1 MQTKIPQTSAVMT
14 ALLRA
19 DFTTL
24 WRNRR
29 SLRLVLLVP
38 LVIVISWKGM
48 VKMMGGPYVISGGIT
63 IGLIS
68 IGLLGYTNSIARD
81 RDKGVFQRLRVGPV
95 AAWTIMCSRVMVQIV
110 TIMAMTIA
118 IFAVGNLVD
127 KIVLSPLGYLTG
139 FFAAVLGGALYLS
152 LGQLIVGLI
161 KNPETVNSTTR
172 LVYFI
177 FIMVGMLGNFGVL
190 GDVVK
195 DMVQWSPYGV
205 VNRMIGTALQPD
217 TWNLQATYALL
228 ATLGYTAVFGILG
241 IRFFKWN

>member
-1 MQTKIPQTSAVMT
+1 MQTKIPQTSAVMS

-38 LVIVISWKGM
+38 VVIVISWKGM
-48 VKMMGGPYVISGGIT
+48 VNMMGGAYVLSGGIT

-95 AAWTIMCSRVMVQIV
+95 AAWTIMSSRILVQIA

-127 KIVLSPLGYLTG
+127 KIVLPPLGYVTG

-195 DMVQWSPYGV
+195 ESIQWSPYGV
-205 VNRMIGTALQPD
+205 VNRVIATALQPE

-228 ATLGYTAVFGILG
+228 ATLGYTVIFGVLG